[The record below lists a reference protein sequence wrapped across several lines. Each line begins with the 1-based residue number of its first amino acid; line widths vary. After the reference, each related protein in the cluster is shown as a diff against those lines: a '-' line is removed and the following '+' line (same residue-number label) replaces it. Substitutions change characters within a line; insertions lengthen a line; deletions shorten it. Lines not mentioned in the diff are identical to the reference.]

1 MTSAGSERTY
11 RLIVGILAGL
21 IIATLI
27 LAGLTLALNR
37 PPSGR
42 AIAVTLTTAPVPAYT
57 ATPAPTPVPT
67 LPGISPEL
75 LVCQRQAGQAM
86 VARQMVG
93 AVNLSDDRLLRLKW
107 VSLDWSVSDLDSALT
122 GVIMGLDVALTVWE
136 EACNVYDRVQIEIY
150 DRQGSEQ
157 THKLT
162 VYAQMDDALKWRAGE
177 LTDRE
182 LLAGLQVVRVDEA
195 P

>member
-1 MTSAGSERTY
+1 MAAEGTDRTF

-21 IIATLI
+21 IVATLI
-27 LAGLTLALNR
+27 LTGLALVLNR
-37 PPSGR
+37 PPSER
-42 AIAVTLTTAPVPAYT
+42 DVATTLTTAPGAAHM
-57 ATPAPTPVPT
+57 ATPAPTAVPT
-67 LPGISPEL
+67 LAGVTPEL

-93 AVNLSDDRLLRLKW
+93 AVNLSDDRWLRLKW
-107 VSLDWSVSDLDSALT
+107 VSRDWPVSDLDSALA
-122 GVIMGLDVALTVWE
+122 GVVMGLDVALAVWE
-136 EACNVYDRVQIEIY
+136 EACTVYDQVQIEVY

-162 VYAQMDDALKWRAGE
+162 VQAQMDDALRWRAGE

-182 LLAGLQVVRVDEA
+182 LLARLDVTRADEA

>member
-1 MTSAGSERTY
+1 MASAGSERTY
-11 RLIVGILAGL
+11 RLIVGVLAGL
-21 IIATLI
+21 IVVTLV
-27 LAGLTLALNR
+27 LAGLALALNR

-42 AIAVTLTTAPVPAYT
+42 AIAATLTAAPGAAYAVTPGPTA
-57 ATPAPTPVPT
+57 VPT
-67 LPGISPEL
+67 LPGVSPEL

-107 VSLDWSVSDLDSALT
+107 VSLDWPVSGLDSALA
-122 GVIMGLDVALTVWE
+122 GVVAGLDVALSLRE
-136 EACNVYDRVQIEIY
+136 EACDVYDEVQIEVYDRQEN
-150 DRQGSEQ
+150 EQ

-162 VYAQMDDALKWRAGE
+162 VRAQMDDALKWRAGE

-182 LLAGLQVVRVDEA
+182 LIARLDVTRADET

>member
-1 MTSAGSERTY
+1 MAPTASERTY

-21 IIATLI
+21 IVATLI
-27 LAGLTLALNR
+27 LTGLALALNR
-37 PPSGR
+37 PLSGR
-42 AIAVTLTTAPVPAYT
+42 AIAATLTAAPVSART
-57 ATPAPTPVPT
+57 ETPAPTAVPT
-67 LPGISPEL
+67 LPGVSPEL

-107 VSLDWSVSDLDSALT
+107 VSQDWPVSDLDSALA
-122 GVIMGLDVALTVWE
+122 GVITGLDVALSLWE
-136 EACNVYDRVQIEIY
+136 GTCNVYDGVQIEVY
-150 DRQGSEQ
+150 ERQGDEQ
-157 THKLT
+157 PLKLT
-162 VYAQMDDALKWRAGE
+162 VGAEMDDALKWRAGE

-182 LLAGLQVVRVDEA
+182 LLARLEVTRVDEA